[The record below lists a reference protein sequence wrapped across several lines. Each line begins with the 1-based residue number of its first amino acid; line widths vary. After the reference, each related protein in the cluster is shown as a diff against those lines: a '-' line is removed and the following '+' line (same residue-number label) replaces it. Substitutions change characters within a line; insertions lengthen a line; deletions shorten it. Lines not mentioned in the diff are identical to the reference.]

1 MIRNISQLILELKN
15 KGVNLIK
22 EQEYIKHP
30 VMIGNMYEGLTTEI
44 LENTIFE
51 GFNLRVVNG
60 KIKNN
65 SGEISAQIDCMIVV
79 GEGEKLPYTESYIY
93 HYSQV
98 IAVIEVKKNL
108 DRNQIIN
115 SYANLKSVIDVS
127 RNVDIDG
134 ELYIPLLHKSAWELL
149 TNLEYPT
156 REEIKNLPEN
166 LFYFY
171 HTLFMEAFLPV
182 RIVFGYFGYK
192 SEYSL
197 REGFVNMLNQKIEN
211 GEQRG
216 MGIGSFP
223 NLIINGDYTL
233 IKNNGM
239 PYGVPFD
246 KSEFYWHSYLS
257 SNKNPIL
264 HLIELIWTKLS
275 FKFEIPFTTIFEDY
289 TQLKIY
295 NHIFLSCKFDKN
307 HENKGWNF
315 WYHKLTD
322 EQLNHKIPEQKW
334 EPAEI
339 NDLEFMII
347 NLLCIKGPLK
357 FDDLD
362 LIECLNDHKT
372 SLKCLIDSL
381 EQKRLIFSNQNQLKL
396 STRELMTIIKDGKMY
411 AGENCDGQM
420 SNFALSH

>member
-1 MIRNISQLILELKN
+1 MIKNISQLILELKN
-15 KGVNLIK
+15 KGIDLIK

-30 VMIGNMYEGLTTEI
+30 GMIGNMYEGLTTEI

-51 GFNLRVVNG
+51 GFNLKVVNG

-65 SGEISAQIDCMIVV
+65 SGGISAQIDCMIVV
-79 GEGEKLPYTESYIY
+79 GDGDKLPYTESYIY

-108 DRNQIIN
+108 DKNQIIS

-127 RNVDIDG
+127 RNADIDG
-134 ELYIPLLHKSAWELL
+134 ELFMTLLHKSAWELL
-149 TNLEYPT
+149 TNIEYPS
-156 REEIKNLPEN
+156 REAIKYYPEN

-182 RIVFGYFGYK
+182 RIVFGFFGYK
-192 SEYSL
+192 NEYSF
-197 REGFVNMLNQKIEN
+197 REGFISMLNQKIEN

-216 MGIGSFP
+216 MGVGSFP
-223 NLIINGDYTL
+223 NLIINGDYSL

-257 SNKNPIL
+257 SNKNPIY

-275 FKFEIPFTTIFEDY
+275 FKFEIPFTTIFEDDINI
-289 TQLKIY
+289 KHY
-295 NHIFLSCKFDKN
+295 NHAFLSCKYDKDDK
-307 HENKGWNF
+307 NKGWSF
-315 WYHKLTD
+315 WYHKLTLD
-322 EQLNHKIPEQKW
+322 QLTNEFPEQKW

-339 NDLEFMII
+339 NNLEFIVI
-347 NLLCIKGPLK
+347 NLLCAKETLN
-357 FDDLD
+357 FDDTD
-362 LIECLNDHKT
+362 LIEILTEHKS
-372 SLKCLIDSL
+372 SLKSLIEGL
-381 EQKRLIFSNQNQLKL
+381 EQKRLIFSSQNKLKL
-396 STRELMTIIKDGKMY
+396 STRELVTIIKNGKMY

-420 SNFALSH
+420 SDFAFSN

>member
-1 MIRNISQLILELKN
+1 MIKNISQLILELKN

-22 EQEYIKHP
+22 ENEYVKHP
-30 VMIGNMYEGLTTEI
+30 GMIGSMYEGLTTEI
-44 LENTIFE
+44 LENTIFD
-51 GFNLRVVNG
+51 GFNLKVVNG

-65 SGEISAQIDCMIVV
+65 SGGISSQIDCMIVV
-79 GEGEKLPYTESYIY
+79 GEGEKLPYTESYVY

-108 DRNQIIN
+108 DKNQIIN

-127 RNVDIDG
+127 RNADIDG
-134 ELYIPLLHKSAWELL
+134 ELFITLLHKSAWELL
-149 TNLEYPT
+149 TNMEYPT
-156 REEIKNLPEN
+156 REEIKNYPES

-192 SEYSL
+192 NEYSL
-197 REGFVNMLNQKIEN
+197 REGFVSMLNQKIEN
-211 GEQRG
+211 GEQKG

-223 NLIINGDYTL
+223 NLIINGDYSL

-239 PYGVPFD
+239 PYGVQFD

-264 HLIELIWTKLS
+264 HLLELIWTKLS
-275 FKFEIPFTTIFEDY
+275 FKFEIPFATIFEDDI
-289 TQLKIY
+289 QIKLY
-295 NHIFLSCKFDKN
+295 NHVFLSCKYEKDDK
-307 HENKGWNF
+307 NKGWSF
-315 WYHKLTD
+315 WYHHLNN
-322 EQLNHKIPEQKW
+322 EQLSYELPEQKW

-339 NDLEFMII
+339 NDLEFIII
-347 NLLCIKGPLK
+347 NLLCTKGTLS
-357 FDDLD
+357 FDDSD
-362 LIECLNDHKT
+362 LIESL
-372 SLKCLIDSL
+372 SEYEILLKCLIDSL
-381 EQKRLIFSNQNQLKL
+381 EQKRLIYSNQKQLKL
-396 STRELMTIIKDGKMY
+396 STRELLIIIKNGKMY

-420 SNFALSH
+420 SAFAYSS